1 MSRHEQQPQFVRDL
15 FTAASKFAKTVRD
28 INSALIRTL
37 PGLIFIQGT
46 YVTLSCR
53 AGELWAGDFYLF
65 SSSLIVCRCFSFSFL
80 CYTLKI
86 KREYRADMVR
96 DEIRCCSVGRSSILV
111 VHFLLLVGKSFG
123 HYSRLL
129 QEQNDMLLL
138 FSLFCYTSIWFWVM
152 CFLCDLYRLVV
163 NHRPADVSVTLRKAW
178 WWNPSVAFCCQLTR
192 TTTMST
198 RRQVRR
204 SNLKRALISWRWQ
217 ELPRGKGSRR
227 IAQKLRTN
235 TGTLGAGRLTR
246 LMK

>member
-46 YVTLSCR
+46 YETLSCR

-80 CYTLKI
+80 CYMLKI
-86 KREYRADMVR
+86 RREYRADMVR
-96 DEIRCCSVGRSSILV
+96 DGIRCCSVGRSSILV

-138 FSLFCYTSIWFWVM
+138 TLFFKFFRCFAIPVQYLVLGDV
-152 CFLCDLYRLVV
+152 FLCDLYRLVV
-163 NHRPADVSVTLRKAW
+163 NHRPADVSVTLRKA
-178 WWNPSVAFCCQLTR
+178 SC
-192 TTTMST
+192 
-198 RRQVRR
+198 
-204 SNLKRALISWRWQ
+204 
-217 ELPRGKGSRR
+217 
-227 IAQKLRTN
+227 
-235 TGTLGAGRLTR
+235 
-246 LMK
+246 

>member
-1 MSRHEQQPQFVRDL
+1 MSVSRHEQQPQFVRDL
-15 FTAASKFAKTVRD
+15 FTAASKFAKPVRD

-46 YVTLSCR
+46 YETLSCR

-65 SSSLIVCRCFSFSFL
+65 SSSFIVCRCFSFSFL

-86 KREYRADMVR
+86 RREYRADMVR
-96 DEIRCCSVGRSSILV
+96 DGIRCCSVGRSSILV

-138 FSLFCYTSIWFWVM
+138 TFFFKFFAVLLHQYLVLGDV
-152 CFLCDLYRLVV
+152 FLCDLYRLVV

-178 WWNPSVAFCCQLTR
+178 W
-192 TTTMST
+192 
-198 RRQVRR
+198 
-204 SNLKRALISWRWQ
+204 
-217 ELPRGKGSRR
+217 
-227 IAQKLRTN
+227 
-235 TGTLGAGRLTR
+235 
-246 LMK
+246 

>member
-1 MSRHEQQPQFVRDL
+1 MSRHKQQPQFVRDL

-46 YVTLSCR
+46 YETLSCR

-86 KREYRADMVR
+86 RREYRADMVR
-96 DEIRCCSVGRSSILV
+96 DGIRCCSVGRSSILV

-138 FSLFCYTSIWFWVM
+138 TFFFKFFAVLLYQCSIWFWVM
-152 CFLCDLYRLVV
+152 CFCVTCIGWLLITGLQMSQSCWGKPRAETHLS
-163 NHRPADVSVTLRKAW
+163 PSAVS
-178 WWNPSVAFCCQLTR
+178 S
-192 TTTMST
+192 
-198 RRQVRR
+198 
-204 SNLKRALISWRWQ
+204 Q
-217 ELPRGKGSRR
+217 EQPRCRHGGRY
-227 IAQKLRTN
+227 A
-235 TGTLGAGRLTR
+235 GAT
-246 LMK
+246 